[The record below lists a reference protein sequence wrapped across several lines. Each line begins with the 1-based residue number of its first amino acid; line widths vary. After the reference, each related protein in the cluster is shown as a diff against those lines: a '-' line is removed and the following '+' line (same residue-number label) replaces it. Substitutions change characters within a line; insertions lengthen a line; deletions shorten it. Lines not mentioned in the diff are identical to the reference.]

1 MQRALRAHQEA
12 ELAEAAKAIVLDG
25 GDSRAIFRQSL
36 NGHAGRH
43 GSSSTSAFSD
53 AHPLNASGSS
63 SSSSSGGSNKGT
75 GAHTPLASASTS
87 HSSASQPIPLSFA
100 ANREHLDGPHN
111 PPPGTLHLSPGLGT
125 QPGRYG
131 SSSNYELGSSFVDG
145 GLSASPYANGNY
157 SEVLGGK
164 LNKKFCHH
172 LYTPAKEPCT
182 DKCQLPLT
190 ALYTISCAFVFSS
203 QVSK

>member
-12 ELAEAAKAIVLDG
+12 ELAEAAKSIVLDG

-36 NGHAGRH
+36 NGHASHRA
-43 GSSSTSAFSD
+43 SSSTSAFSD
-53 AHPLNASGSS
+53 GRPLNATSSSS

-75 GAHTPLASASTS
+75 GTHTPLASASTS

-111 PPPGTLHLSPGLGT
+111 PPPGNLHLSPGLGT
-125 QPGRYG
+125 QTGRYG
-131 SSSNYELGSSFVDG
+131 SSSNYELGSSFKDG

-157 SEVLGGK
+157 TEVLGGK
-164 LNKKFCHH
+164 LAWKFCHH
-172 LYTPAKEPCT
+172 PPSVCERIYT
-182 DKCQLPLT
+182 D
-190 ALYTISCAFVFSS
+190 SCYSHF
-203 QVSK
+203 